1 MLEIVKQVEDFKLDN
16 GIATDVIARFPYPTY
31 VKDGFTC
38 VSNPNP
44 TGFVIQ
50 FNGYSACLIEVE
62 NGAIVSEN
70 HYILNIA
77 GNFGPATLFEV
88 RQKLEACK
96 TIDEAREILESVRM
110 MTFTSVD
117 DDVDTTNMTEL
128 FSFTTDSGP
137 IAYWIGADSVEKEAE
152 NGSHIRVYSAGIS
165 ADYLAV
171 DYSGDEGKIV
181 MHIRKNNRYIET
193 DIVPADYGIKIPP
206 DCTTVMYISALFS
219 AIAKTCVDF
228 DINGDVMQLQS
239 EVTEIIK
246 LFDYDAY
253 ISQNSINIMLPGGIS
268 ADDKNYIPDV
278 EPQNKFDMAATM
290 AGNSPAEFDDN
301 DAPTAAK
308 KVEKVVEVIPKV
320 ETEKGAEKM
329 VDREA
334 VKAAK
339 TEPVED
345 TRGRRAT
352 NLWLTASLFDKTP
365 EEIASI
371 PIHNYTGHPVRFIDN
386 AIKGA
391 DGRMTLPPEGPNVI
405 LDLPPEGRLSSAN
418 TYIDLG
424 YVQGVP
430 VSDIAPVKISAIPKL
445 DGIIIVSPVYFN
457 DALRAGFDM
466 SNLYTLNVKIKTTG
480 KNGKPEFY
488 YVGLTKRF

>member
-16 GIATDVIARFPYPTY
+16 GIATDVIAHFPHPTY
-31 VKDGFTC
+31 VKDGFTY

-50 FNGYSACLIEVE
+50 FNGYSACLIEIE
-62 NGAIVSEN
+62 NGVTISEN
-70 HYILNIA
+70 SYIFNIA
-77 GNFGPATLFEV
+77 DNVWPVALFEV
-88 RQKLEACK
+88 KHRLEACK
-96 TIDEAREILESVRM
+96 TISEACEILESVRM
-110 MTFTSVD
+110 MSFTSVD
-117 DDVDTTNMTEL
+117 DDADTTNMTEL

-152 NGSHIRVYSAGIS
+152 NDSHIRVYAAGVS

-171 DYSGDEGKIV
+171 DYNGNEGKIV
-181 MHIRKNNRYIET
+181 MHIRKNGRYIET

-219 AIAKTCVDF
+219 AIAKTCVNF
-228 DINGDVMQLQS
+228 DINGDVMKLQS
-239 EVTEIIK
+239 EVAEIIK
-246 LFDYDAY
+246 IFDYDAY
-253 ISQNSINIMLPGGIS
+253 ISQNSTNIMLPGGVS
-268 ADDKNYIPDV
+268 ADDKNYVPDV
-278 EPQNKFDMAATM
+278 EPQNKFDVAAAM
-290 AGNSPAEFDDN
+290 AGRSQVEFDDD
-301 DAPTAAK
+301 DASTNAAEK
-308 KVEKVVEVIPKV
+308 SVEIIPKD
-320 ETEKGAEKM
+320 ETEKGAKKM
-329 VDREA
+329 IERE
-334 VKAAK
+334 VVETAK
-339 TEPVED
+339 TEPAED

-352 NLWLTASLFDKTP
+352 NLWLTASLFNKTP
-365 EEIASI
+365 EEIATI

-386 AIKGA
+386 AVKGA

-405 LDLPPEGRLSSAN
+405 LDLPPEGRLISAN

-466 SNLYTLNVKIKTTG
+466 SNLYTLNIKIQTTG